1 MINNFI
7 SIDIDLY
14 SSFKDKKDVKGYLK
28 LYNMSNNKDIQEHFK
43 YFNDYNINNYLNCYI
58 FVSNKKIETN
68 IFDEDLYDRY
78 HKEYLKFY
86 SINPDIKIIV
96 FTNSVEWCKQNFK
109 FFNIYYHEVN

>member
-7 SIDIDLY
+7 SIDLITVDLR
-14 SSFKDKKDVKGYLK
+14 DKKELKEYLK
-28 LYNMSNNKDIQEHFK
+28 LYNLSNNKDIQYHHFK

-58 FVSNKKIETN
+58 FVSNKNIETN